1 MGETVLNCLKRLPY
15 LSKIHWDWKMLT
27 EISSV
32 IGSVFVK
39 DVYLTRSWKYGC
51 SNELIAGNMWNKV
64 IAKWCLHVM
73 YWTLKSSWSQ
83 CFNFLLLKC
92 TYIEVDQVK
101 KTHAVILS
109 KPAWMWGAEMGA
121 NDQGVSVAMAPVWT
135 KLNGPSDLEERLLG
149 QDLARY
155 CEFSK

>member
-1 MGETVLNCLKRLPY
+1 M
-15 LSKIHWDWKMLT
+15 
-27 EISSV
+27 
-32 IGSVFVK
+32 
-39 DVYLTRSWKYGC
+39 
-51 SNELIAGNMWNKV
+51 
-64 IAKWCLHVM
+64 
-73 YWTLKSSWSQ
+73 
-83 CFNFLLLKC
+83 KC

-121 NDQGVSVAMAPVWT
+121 NDQAVSVVMAPVWT

-155 CEFSK
+155 CELSLYLYMYLKALNSSLHFEMTSIKRKKTVKFTLYL

>member
-1 MGETVLNCLKRLPY
+1 MIN
-15 LSKIHWDWKMLT
+15 
-27 EISSV
+27 
-32 IGSVFVK
+32 VF
-39 DVYLTRSWKYGC
+39 
-51 SNELIAGNMWNKV
+51 
-64 IAKWCLHVM
+64 
-73 YWTLKSSWSQ
+73 
-83 CFNFLLLKC
+83 LLKC

-121 NDQGVSVAMAPVWT
+121 NDQGVSVVMAPVWT

-155 CEFSK
+155 YEFSK